1 MSRTVESMA
10 EARTAREGRF
20 LIVRRDCLFQVC
32 ERDGS
37 GFFTAWHAQGISQ
50 EGAERLRADLIAG
63 KAPTDSDPE
72 TVAQRYEIATA
83 TEALV
88 AEGGDPWTIAMRIA
102 ARQPWGREWIV
113 ETSGQD
119 DPGIPF

>member
-1 MSRTVESMA
+1 MSGQVQSLA
-10 EARTAREGRF
+10 AARADLEGRF
-20 LIVRRDCLFQVC
+20 LIARRGCLFTVY

-37 GFFTAWHAQGISQ
+37 GFLTAWHESGISR

-63 KAPTDSDPE
+63 KAPTDCGPE
-72 TVAQRYEIATA
+72 IVAQRYEIAAA